1 MPKICFVCNE
11 IFPTKP
17 GGAGALIRTLA
28 NTLLSENFE
37 VILLLDLDRQLFET
51 FEKVD
56 RSGFPNNH
64 LLKVYHLDALCQSIN
79 ITEDHFTSRYLWESY
94 RYDIACRRIY
104 EIERPD
110 IIEFVDYCG
119 PAYYALCTK
128 KFGLSYNNTQ
138 IAVRMHGPIQII
150 DRHARTKPIDFDRYA
165 IYALERASFRLAD
178 VVFYSTPSLL
188 SEVKDSDE
196 AWFGQLVFSPPPVSG
211 FPVRAQIDS
220 NANIVLFYGRL
231 YAEKGVEVFVNA
243 ACDLLRSSPDTDLAF
258 YLIGA
263 DSNEPPVPGFSS
275 YRTYLIQNIPER
287 LRDKFIFTGFL
298 AHEQVEKVLPRVK
311 FAVFPSFFETYCYS
325 AQELRLAQVPIIV
338 SQIPVF
344 RDVFRESIDAIFLNG
359 SANDLTQK
367 MMLLD
372 SDYNLRE
379 QISQPYPQGTGT
391 FLEYY
396 RSPHLLEEKK
406 NTPGDQIKLLV
417 VVLDNIPG
425 DDSFHFTLES
435 IYKAS
440 SIDLVVLHLK
450 KKQSSNSTAFSM
462 KFLGD
467 NYFAVDSAGNPVFP
481 EDARTAQALL
491 ILNAGDK
498 IAPGFL
504 ELCQSVLSAHG
515 ELGYIN
521 SWRWISRGHKTW
533 LDTHPAAIMPELLPF
548 ETVSNQTRC
557 VFRTAENIF
566 LSDLFDQ
573 RADQLGEIGF
583 LWNMEGNNSIGI
595 DIPEPYLL
603 LNFGPT
609 NNTGKSSLSYLVH
622 KYQGST
628 LATRLVNYMT
638 LLVNGYPTSLLPLQ
652 NHWTKISGLPIGA
665 SKAKKI
671 AIFPAMKLQNRLM
684 KKLKSGGK
692 LQKTLLSILQ
702 KISKIIKAPHSS

>member
-28 NTLLSENFE
+28 NRLLSENIE
-37 VILLLDLDRQLFET
+37 VILLLDLDQQIFET

-64 LLKVYHLDALCQSIN
+64 LLKVYHLDVLCQSVN
-79 ITEDHFTSRYLWESY
+79 ITEDHFTSRYFWESY

-128 KFGLSYNNTQ
+128 IFGLSYRDTQ
-138 IAVRMHGPIQII
+138 IAVRMHGPVQII

-178 VVFYSTPSLL
+178 AVLYSTPSLL
-188 SEVKDSDE
+188 SEVKDPDE
-196 AWFGQLVFSPPPVSG
+196 VWFGRLVFSPPPVSG

-220 NANIVLFYGRL
+220 DANIVLFYGRL
-231 YAEKGVEVFVNA
+231 YAEKGVDVFVNA
-243 ACDLLRSSPDTDLAF
+243 ACDLLRSLPDTNLEF

-263 DSNEPPVPGFSS
+263 DSNEPPVPGFLS
-275 YRTYLIQNIPER
+275 YRTYLIQNTPEE

-325 AQELRLAQVPIIV
+325 AQEMRLAQVPIIV

-344 RDVFRESIDAIFLNG
+344 QDVFREGIDAVFFNG

-372 SDYNLRE
+372 ANNNLRE
-379 QISQPYPQGTGT
+379 KISQPYSQRTGT

-396 RSPHLLEEKK
+396 RSPRLLEAKK

-417 VVLDNIPG
+417 VVLDNIPE
-425 DDSFHFTLES
+425 DESFQLTLES
-435 IYKAS
+435 IHKS
-440 SIDLVVLHLK
+440 SSTDLAVLHLK
-450 KKQSSNSTAFSM
+450 KKRSSNTTAFSM

-467 NYFAVDSAGNPVFP
+467 NYFVVDSCGNPVFP
-481 EDARTAQALL
+481 EDAHTEQALL

-498 IAPGFL
+498 ITPGFL
-504 ELCQSVLSAHG
+504 DLCQSVLSAHG
-515 ELGYIN
+515 ELAYIN
-521 SWRWISRGHKTW
+521 GWRWISDGHKTW

-557 VFRTAENIF
+557 VFRTAENIS
-566 LSDLFDQ
+566 LSGLFDP
-573 RADQLGEIGF
+573 RADQLGEISF
-583 LWNMEGNNSIGI
+583 LWSLETNNSIGI

-603 LNFGPT
+603 LKFDPT

-638 LLVNGYPTSLLPLQ
+638 LLVNGYPTRLLPLQ

-665 SKAKKI
+665 AKSMKI
-671 AIFPAMKLQNRLM
+671 AIFPAMKLQNRLT
-684 KKLKSGGK
+684 KKLRSGGK
-692 LQKTLLSILQ
+692 LQKMLLSILQ
-702 KISKIIKAPHSS
+702 KISRIIKASR